1 MTNAPFR
8 LWPSTTVAISVSLLA
23 IAAISGI
30 DLGRDLHRQSAARQ
44 AQVQKRQL
52 ALLGQLEL
60 GRAVQDFKD
69 CLLRAASSYCDDFSD
84 HIQAVDRDV
93 SLYRAQSAER
103 ADEQQALAGLKQA
116 LVGYESA
123 LDEMRDMQRRH
134 ATIQEIDGVV
144 RGADRPAARELTA
157 IANAAVTGPS
167 RWTVPVRPGV
177 ALLISAVLAG
187 VLLRSAFGSVMPF
200 GGRSRERV
208 RRPPELLAQMITWE
222 EDRREKL
229 AARLR
234 DEVCQALSA
243 TKYFLES
250 MQEAAARGVANQLP
264 APVIPSLQT
273 AICQTREIAQQLEP
287 ASVPDSATLAAI
299 QTLWIETRAINPA
312 LVIEARTEVRESDIP
327 EELAPIVFRIAR
339 MVAQLGESGLT
350 VSRIVWMLQRDS
362 RGLRLTVELSN
373 DDQPLIHASALNQLK
388 AVRACV
394 VLSGGTAE
402 PARDTGRS
410 TVIVAAWPSCN
421 PDSGIH

>member
-1 MTNAPFR
+1 MTDAPFKPR
-8 LWPSTTVAISVSLLA
+8 PRTTGAIAVALLA

-44 AQVQKRQL
+44 IQFQKRQL

-60 GRAVQDFKD
+60 GRAVQAFKD
-69 CLLRAASSYCDDFSD
+69 CLLRATSSYCDDFSD

-93 SLYRAQSAER
+93 SLYRAQSPER

-134 ATIQEIDGVV
+134 ASIQEIDGVV

-157 IANAAVTGPS
+157 LANAAVTSPS
-167 RWTVPVRPGV
+167 EWTVPVRPVV

-187 VLLRSAFGSVMPF
+187 LLLSLAFGSALPF
-200 GGRSRERV
+200 GSRSGERL
-208 RRPPELLAQMITWE
+208 RRPPELLARMITWE
-222 EDRREKL
+222 EDSRDKL

-243 TKYFLES
+243 IKYFLES
-250 MQEAAARGVANQLP
+250 MQVAAARGVANQLP
-264 APVIPSLQT
+264 APVIPSLQA
-273 AICQTREIAQQLEP
+273 AIRQTREIAQQLEP
-287 ASVPDSATLAAI
+287 TSVPDSAVLAAI
-299 QTLWIETRAINPA
+299 QTLWIETRAMNRA
-312 LVIEARTEVRESDIP
+312 LEIEVRTDLHQRDIP
-327 EELAPIVFRIAR
+327 EGLAPVIFRIAR
-339 MVAQLGESGLT
+339 MVAQLGQRELS

-362 RGLRLTVELSN
+362 RGLRLTLELSN
-373 DDQPLIHASALNQLK
+373 DDQPLIHASALTQLK

-394 VLSGGTAE
+394 VLSGGTSE

-410 TVIVAAWPSCN
+410 TAIVAAWPS
-421 PDSGIH
+421 G